1 MLSRTL
7 KCNPYFNETKVESIR
22 LHLLIYDD
30 KILRLL
36 TQFHIPTTWVWLA
49 VSVLWRHSFTALWDP
64 TIHEG
69 GSATAGLISRQ
80 KEAGKMRTVQAQIKH
95 MQIRSIFLKI
105 TQTTFFVIC
114 LMNGAYILLE
124 VCWSLILGAPKSLTY
139 KLETKFTAV
148 CLQLLLSYTS
158 SCLPFGSQWGEWG
171 KNQVTHYS

>member
-1 MLSRTL
+1 MFSRTL
-7 KCNPYFNETKVESIR
+7 KCNLSFNETKVESIR

-49 VSVLWRHSFTALWDP
+49 ESVVWRHSFTALWEP

-124 VCWSLILGAPKSLTY
+124 VCWSLRDKNMVITSYFFKFKTLPRDLLT
-139 KLETKFTAV
+139 FV
-148 CLQLLLSYTS
+148 
-158 SCLPFGSQWGEWG
+158 
-171 KNQVTHYS
+171 

>member
-124 VCWSLILGAPKSLTY
+124 VCWSLNGQIKFSHRCLASSLHHS
-139 KLETKFTAV
+139 KGHGRR
-148 CLQLLLSYTS
+148 
-158 SCLPFGSQWGEWG
+158 PIISQ
-171 KNQVTHYS
+171 

>member
-49 VSVLWRHSFTALWDP
+49 VSVLWRHIFSALWDP

-95 MQIRSIFLKI
+95 YAD
-105 TQTTFFVIC
+105 TFNLPKNHANNVLC
-114 LMNGAYILLE
+114 YMSYE
-124 VCWSLILGAPKSLTY
+124 WSANLTLSVLVFKVTRVSSVGRASGFNSRLSRNPATLVLAP
-139 KLETKFTAV
+139 
-148 CLQLLLSYTS
+148 TS
-158 SCLPFGSQWGEWG
+158 STLFARCDLQ
-171 KNQVTHYS
+171 QVTSS

>member
-49 VSVLWRHSFTALWDP
+49 VSVLWRHSFTASWDP

-80 KEAGKMRTVQAQIKH
+80 KEAGKMRTVQAQVKH

-124 VCWSLILGAPKSLTY
+124 VCWSLTQGIFTICFFYAISYNHMKNST
-139 KLETKFTAV
+139 KVCHQNLEIGN
-148 CLQLLLSYTS
+148 SY
-158 SCLPFGSQWGEWG
+158 PNQWDPWLHM
-171 KNQVTHYS
+171 TDY